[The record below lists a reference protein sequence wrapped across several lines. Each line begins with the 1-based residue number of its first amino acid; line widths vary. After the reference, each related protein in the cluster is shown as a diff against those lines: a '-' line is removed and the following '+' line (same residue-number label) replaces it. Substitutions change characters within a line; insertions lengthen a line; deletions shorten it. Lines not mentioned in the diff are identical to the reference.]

1 MKNKD
6 KNIVVRVTKEELDI
20 IKEKGNKIGLSIS
33 AYLRMLALKE

>member
-20 IKEKGNKIGLSIS
+20 IKEKCNKIGLSIS